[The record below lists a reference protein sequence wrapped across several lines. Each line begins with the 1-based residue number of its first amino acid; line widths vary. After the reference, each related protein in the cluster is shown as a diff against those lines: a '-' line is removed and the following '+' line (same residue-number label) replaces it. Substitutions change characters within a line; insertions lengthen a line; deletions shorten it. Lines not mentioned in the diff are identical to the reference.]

1 MAPRPKG
8 KWPPQSHDFA
18 HDSIPPAQ
26 PRVKQEERESA
37 LHAPREQWQ
46 PSAYGDP
53 PTSYTLPPRPSF
65 SSSSRIST
73 TVPPSPT
80 FSTRSTHPSATSLYP
95 EPEHGAD
102 VHDRLELGGHTS
114 GLSAREKE
122 LAQELVHRGVYRSV
136 AEREAMQS
144 EIVTLRARLKEESQ
158 ARYAAEVALQEERR
172 QREQAEAVMGDMRRE
187 CNAPFVVPSLFE
199 AFTEISRLT
208 GKCIPVGAA
217 GAQ

>member
-1 MAPRPKG
+1 MHVPAPGARAPPDSKYYQSAQHGSVGKALRAPTAISTARAAASPMAPRPKG

-114 GLSAREKE
+114 AC
-122 LAQELVHRGVYRSV
+122 
-136 AEREAMQS
+136 
-144 EIVTLRARLKEESQ
+144 LRAR
-158 ARYAAEVALQEERR
+158 R
-172 QREQAEAVMGDMRRE
+172 
-187 CNAPFVVPSLFE
+187 SLHR
-199 AFTEISRLT
+199 S
-208 GKCIPVGAA
+208 
-217 GAQ
+217 

>member
-1 MAPRPKG
+1 MHVPAPGARAPPDSKYYQSAQHGSVGNALRAPTAISTARAAASPMAPRPKG

-122 LAQELVHRGVYRSV
+122 LAQELVHRGVYAPSRS
-136 AEREAMQS
+136 ARRC
-144 EIVTLRARLKEESQ
+144 RARSL
-158 ARYAAEVALQEERR
+158 V
-172 QREQAEAVMGDMRRE
+172 GD
-187 CNAPFVVPSLFE
+187 PSVT
-199 AFTEISRLT
+199 ANHR
-208 GKCIPVGAA
+208 G
-217 GAQ
+217 